1 MVIMFILSFDGILSG
16 FEQIFVFMN
25 GANRTA
31 AETIDTYTYKMGIK
45 SMDVGFAT
53 AVGLFK
59 NVVGLI
65 MVLSTNFLSKKITNE
80 SLI

>member
-1 MVIMFILSFDGILSG
+1 
-16 FEQIFVFMN
+16 
-25 GANRTA
+25 
-31 AETIDTYTYKMGIK
+31 MGIK